1 MASDELR
8 VRPYFP
14 SRSMRRPMV
23 RWFSPRAFLL
33 TVFRK
38 LSSALVGANVD
49 TRELQLIAALE
60 EGDASART
68 GFVRIGGRWIRDY
81 SRRADRNGDFYF
93 DYVAD
98 TGDGWDST
106 YSIAS
111 LLSRDQLIA
120 RNPEDGAQLTLPR
133 GEFLVLGGD
142 QVYPAPGDEEY
153 RDRLVRPFACAWDW
167 RWTPQKSADGSR
179 PMGTYAPPPGPAPR
193 LYAIPGNHDWYD
205 SLGAFRARFC
215 NPRRRRA
222 FGFWRTDQSRSY
234 FALKLPQHWYLFG
247 VDLGLFFSYDNHQ
260 FNYFA
265 GILEALEPD
274 ARIILAAS
282 EPDWVFGG
290 VQNPRLYQRLQN
302 FESLLRKSARTRG
315 REARI
320 YLNLSGDTHNYQR
333 YERVSREAVE
343 AQYAERFARGDYPQE
358 IRARV
363 AEEVRALHYPRQK
376 IVCGGGGAFLHAT
389 HGDRRD
395 RMIVTAAPETRRGRQ
410 TEENRA
416 EAYLYDQYECKRKYP
431 EESVS
436 RKLIF
441 ANACKAPFFNWRL
454 SLLCGGLYAAI
465 GFLFQPLY
473 QILRDAPEDYNTIEK
488 TLAALPLSAT
498 LALAALWIAHYVHW
512 TDGERP
518 WLRRTM
524 GAAHASL
531 QCAVAVGGH
540 FIAYSLVA
548 FANFAPVGDH
558 PLLYNV
564 SALVMH
570 ALASGFAATAAL
582 SSYLALNLSL
592 NSGNY
597 NDASALLPIDRYHC
611 FLRLRIDRAGALT
624 AYPVGVARPRA
635 YSLPDPDELSAASR
649 KLLGAEL
656 ARTKS
661 AFLAP
666 DSREIL
672 RPRAIAYHLI
682 EGPVRIVPGPRSR
695 RAAKPSASRRSNG
708 AR

>member
-1 MASDELR
+1 MASPESR

-14 SRSMRRPMV
+14 ARSMRRPMV
-23 RWFSPRAFLL
+23 RWFSPREFL
-33 TVFRK
+33 TAVFRK
-38 LSSALVGANVD
+38 LSSVLIGANVD
-49 TRELQLIAALE
+49 TRELQLIADLA
-60 EGDASART
+60 EGEASDRS

-81 SRRADRNGDFYF
+81 SRRANDDGDFYF
-93 DYVAD
+93 DFVAD

-111 LLSRDQLIA
+111 LMARDQLVA
-120 RNPEDGAQLTLPR
+120 RNPDDGALLTLPR
-133 GEFLVLGGD
+133 GDFVVLGGD

-167 RWTPQKSADGSR
+167 RWLSDKSSDRKR
-179 PMGTYAPPPGPAPR
+179 PAGAYAPPPGPPPR

-234 FALKLPQHWYLFG
+234 FALKLPQRWYLFG

-265 GILEALEPD
+265 AILEALEPD

-333 YERVSREAVE
+333 YERMSRAAVE
-343 AQYAERFARGDYPQE
+343 QDYAERFARGEYPSE
-358 IRARV
+358 IKTRV
-363 AEEVRALHYPRQK
+363 AEEIRDLHYPRQK

-395 RMIVTAAPETRRGRQ
+395 RMILTASPETRRGRQ

-416 EAYLYDQYECKRKYP
+416 ETYLYDLYECKRKYP
-431 EESVS
+431 DESVS

-454 SLLCGGLYAAI
+454 SLLCGAVYAAI

-498 LALAALWIAHYVHW
+498 LALAGLWLLHYVHW

-518 WLRRTM
+518 WLRRAL
-524 GAAHASL
+524 GALHASL
-531 QCAVAVGGH
+531 QCVVAVGGH

-548 FANFAPVGDH
+548 FANFAPVDDH
-558 PLLYNV
+558 PLLYNS
-564 SALVMH
+564 SALLMH
-570 ALASGFAATAAL
+570 ALASGFAATTVLAG
-582 SSYLALNLSL
+582 YLALNLSV

-597 NDASALLPIDRYHC
+597 NDASALIPIDRYHC
-611 FLRLRIDRAGALT
+611 FLRLRIDRTGVLT
-624 AYPVGVARPRA
+624 AYPIGVARPRA
-635 YSLPDPDELSAASR
+635 YSLPEPDELSAASQ

-656 ARTKS
+656 EQTKS

-666 DSREIL
+666 DSGETL

-682 EGPVRIVPGPRSR
+682 EAPVRIVPVTRAPRRPGGAQRGPR
-695 RAAKPSASRRSNG
+695 RAR
-708 AR
+708 